1 MNTHLLPLALG
12 MPGGPELFLI
22 LLLVLIFFG
31 AKRLPEMARS
41 LGAGIKEF
49 KKAMR
54 QVEDE
59 VQNVTHDVTHDVNST
74 PDPAKPALPPST
86 ESKTT
91 PPGGTHTGNN

>member
-41 LGAGIKEF
+41 LGSGIKEF

-54 QVEDE
+54 EVENE
-59 VQNVTHDVTHDVNST
+59 VQNATNDTT
-74 PDPAKPALPPST
+74 
-86 ESKTT
+86 TT
-91 PPGGTHTGNN
+91 PPSKPAAPASADQKPAPPASAPPGNN

>member
-41 LGAGIKEF
+41 LGSGIKEF

-59 VQNVTHDVTHDVNST
+59 VQNVTSDTTTIPPSKPVA
-74 PDPAKPALPPST
+74 PASADQKTALPPG
-86 ESKTT
+86 T
-91 PPGGTHTGNN
+91 PPGNN

>member
-1 MNTHLLPLALG
+1 MNTQLLPLALG

-41 LGAGIKEF
+41 LGSGIKEF

-54 QVEDE
+54 EVENE
-59 VQNVTHDVTHDVNST
+59 VQSAANDTT
-74 PDPAKPALPPST
+74 PATPAKPAIPAST
-86 ESKTT
+86 ETKPA
-91 PPGGTHTGNN
+91 PPANTQPGNN